1 MKRSLTTCVWSA
13 SIVVVLLLSTQDA
26 RAGLRETF
34 EAGNEAF
41 GLGDYDRA
49 IQSYEELVEHGV
61 WDADVFYNLGTTY
74 ARMGRYGHAILNLER
89 ALLIDPGHEDALD
102 NVRTV
107 RRALAR
113 RRTAAGE
120 DADLDPPRSFW
131 MNVLNRVTAS
141 QVVIPFILCYV
152 VFFGLLAARRL
163 TSSELARLVLLI
175 VSLVLGVAVL
185 AGGALVFSKAAFD
198 AEVREAI
205 AVNEGEA
212 VLREGPGER
221 FRRAIEAREGDRLR
235 VLNRE
240 GDWIHLRDSG
250 GTEGWG
256 HADDF
261 GELRRE

>member
-1 MKRSLTTCVWSA
+1 MRRVLPVVMVSA
-13 SIVVVLLLSTQDA
+13 LVAAALIVSPHSA

-41 GLGDYDRA
+41 GLGEYDRA
-49 IQSYEELVEHGV
+49 ISAYEELLDHGV
-61 WDADVFYNLGTTY
+61 WDAHVFYNLGTTY
-74 ARMGRYGHAILNLER
+74 ARTGKLGKAILNLER
-89 ALLIDPGHEDALD
+89 ALLIDPGHEEALD

-113 RRTAAGE
+113 RRTAGGE

-141 QVVIPFILCYV
+141 QVVIPFLLCYLG
-152 VFFGLLAARRL
+152 FFGVLSARRL

-175 VSLVLGVAVL
+175 VSLVLGVAVV
-185 AGGALVFSKAAFD
+185 AGGGLVLSKATFD

-205 AVNEGEA
+205 AVSEDEA
-212 VLREGPGER
+212 TLREGPGER
-221 FRRAIEAREGDRLR
+221 FSRSVEAREGDRLR
-235 VLNRE
+235 VLDRE
-240 GDWIHLRDSG
+240 GDWIHLRDSA

-261 GELRRE
+261 GELRRR